1 MKDYYSFWGKA
12 RPENLTGPAYHLLA
26 YHSLDV
32 AAVGRVL
39 LQRDKQMRQRL
50 LAKTRLDESV
60 LLSLVPFFL
69 SLHDLGKFAEGFQNL
84 RPELFA
90 ALRGCASTKDYAV
103 RHDSLG
109 YLLWSRAVW
118 LKGWEQGWLQIGD
131 GTEDAYSWGDI
142 FSTWLQAACGH
153 HGEPPRSNIHGMS
166 LSLQFDSHFNAEV
179 KEAAVAYTKEVA
191 GFLVRQGFSALA
203 WRDDLDGLFPRAS
216 WLLSG
221 LTILSDWIGSNS
233 TFFPYH
239 TETLALEE
247 YWQRF
252 ALPQAEAAV
261 TAFGVLPPPPS
272 KTTGMARLFPNI
284 SEPSPLQDFSS
295 SCELAQGAQ
304 LFILEDV
311 TGSGKTEAALTLA
324 HRLMTS
330 GLAEGI
336 FMALP
341 TMATANAMFE
351 RVEQAYRR
359 MYAGGEPPSLILS
372 HSSRHLSPAFR
383 ESIGVLDKNGDR
395 AYARGEDTAS
405 NSCNAW
411 LADNR
416 KKAFLAAIGVGTLDQ
431 ALLAVLPSR
440 HQSLRLLGLGRSV
453 LIVDE
458 VHAYDPYMHTLL
470 RNLLKFHAAQ
480 GGCAILLSATLPQKT
495 RQELVDGFTHG
506 TGDVS
511 LSLQVNEYPLV
522 THVRST
528 GGLEQPIASRNGTS
542 RTVAVQIV
550 HETASVEML
559 LQEAA
564 AAGRCACWVRNTVAD
579 AVSAYER
586 LSRDLG
592 ADSVMLFHARFA
604 LGDRLEIERKV
615 LRLFG
620 KGSSSEERVGKI
632 LIATQVVEQSLDL
645 DFDFMVTDL
654 APIELIIQ
662 RAGRLHRHPRGER
675 RQPTLAILCPPLIEE
690 AKSTWYSEFF
700 PQAAYVYPSHGQL
713 WLAGNMLARKREF
726 TVPGDARCLVEAVYG
741 EEQGDK
747 IPPELRKRDLDA
759 DGKARAEISLA
770 QLNCLDL
777 DAGYTTTLNQWL
789 DDTVTPTRLGAPATT
804 VRLARWDG
812 GCLTPWFPA
821 DRYAWDLSQVS
832 VNRARIAG
840 ASQHGR
846 ILEAEAERAMESMPD
861 RCKWSVLVP
870 LSSAE
875 GGTWRGR
882 AVDHRQR
889 QVTAIYH
896 SKTGL
901 RVVREGETESSS

>member
-1 MKDYYSFWGKA
+1 
-12 RPENLTGPAYHLLA
+12 
-26 YHSLDV
+26 
-32 AAVGRVL
+32 
-39 LQRDKQMRQRL
+39 
-50 LAKTRLDESV
+50 
-60 LLSLVPFFL
+60 
-69 SLHDLGKFAEGFQNL
+69 
-84 RPELFA
+84 
-90 ALRGCASTKDYAV
+90 
-103 RHDSLG
+103 
-109 YLLWSRAVW
+109 
-118 LKGWEQGWLQIGD
+118 
-131 GTEDAYSWGDI
+131 
-142 FSTWLQAACGH
+142 
-153 HGEPPRSNIHGMS
+153 MS
-166 LSLQFDSHFNAEV
+166 LSLQFDSHFNAEA

-191 GFLVRQGFSALA
+191 GFLVRQGFLSLA
-203 WRDDLDGLFPRAS
+203 WRDELEGLFPRAS

-221 LTILSDWIGSNS
+221 LTILSDWIGSNT

-252 ALPQAEAAV
+252 ALRQAEAAV
-261 TAFGVLPPPPS
+261 TAFGVLPSLPS
-272 KTTGMARLFPNI
+272 KTTGMASLFPNI

-295 SCELAQGAQ
+295 SCELAEGAQ

-324 HRLMTS
+324 HRLMTA

-359 MYAGGEPPSLILS
+359 MYAGGEQPSLILS
-372 HSSRHLSPAFR
+372 HSSRHLSPVFL
-383 ESIGVLDKNGDR
+383 ESIGVADKNGDR
-395 AYARGEDTAS
+395 AYAWGEDTAS
-405 NSCNAW
+405 NSCNTW

-458 VHAYDPYMHTLL
+458 VHAYDPYMQTLL
-470 RNLLKFHAAQ
+470 RNLLQFQAAQ
-480 GGCAILLSATLPQKT
+480 GGSAILLSATLPQKT
-495 RQELVDGFTHG
+495 RQELVDSFTRG
-506 TGDVS
+506 TGGIS
-511 LSLQVNEYPLV
+511 LSLQVNNYPLV
-522 THVRST
+522 THVNSN
-528 GGLEQPIASRNGTS
+528 GGMELPLASRSGTG

-559 LQEAA
+559 LKEAV
-564 AAGRCACWVRNTVAD
+564 AAGQCACWVRNTVAD

-586 LSRDLG
+586 LNRDLSE
-592 ADSVMLFHARFA
+592 DTVMLFHARFA

-620 KGSSSEERVGKI
+620 KDSSKERAGKI
-632 LIATQVVEQSLDL
+632 LVATQVVEQSLDL

-675 RQPTLAILCPPLIEE
+675 GQPTLAILCPPLIGEP
-690 AKSTWYSEFF
+690 KSTWYSEFF

-713 WLAGNMLARKREF
+713 WLAGNMLATKREF
-726 TVPGDARCLVEAVYG
+726 TVPDDARCLVEAVYG

-747 IPPELRKRDLDA
+747 IPPELCKRDLDA

-789 DDTVTPTRLGAPATT
+789 DDTVTPTRLGAPTTT
-804 VRLARWDG
+804 VRLARWNG
-812 GCLTPWFPA
+812 ACLTPWFPA

-846 ILEAEAERAMESMPD
+846 ILEAEVERAMESMPD
-861 RCKWSVLVP
+861 HCKWSVLIP
-870 LSSAE
+870 LSLAE
-875 GGTWRGR
+875 DGTWRGP
-882 AVDHRQR
+882 AIDHRQCE
-889 QVTAIYH
+889 VTAIYH
-896 SKTGL
+896 PKTGL
-901 RVVREGETESSS
+901 RVVREGET